1 MLNREIPV
9 KPTRVVAGHEPE
21 NTNLLL
27 QSVYECAVSGQ
38 DSAPFARKIAK
49 RFAAEVAQA
58 TG

>member
-27 QSVYECAVSGQ
+27 
-38 DSAPFARKIAK
+38 
-49 RFAAEVAQA
+49 
-58 TG
+58 